1 MQKYGESKCK
11 GCKPRLLDLLVET
24 QIKEKDAKKK
34 VSRRFVRKT
43 FCQNQ
48 LRRFVM
54 KTFCQDCF
62 MRDLFQA
69 VQFRRFV
76 RTALW
81 VIRCDY

>member
-43 FCQNQ
+43 FCQDR
-48 LRRFVM
+48 L
-54 KTFCQDCF
+54 
-62 MRDLFQA
+62 
-69 VQFRRFV
+69 RRFV
-76 RTALW
+76 RTVL
-81 VIRCDY
+81 CDISFKRTGLDILSG